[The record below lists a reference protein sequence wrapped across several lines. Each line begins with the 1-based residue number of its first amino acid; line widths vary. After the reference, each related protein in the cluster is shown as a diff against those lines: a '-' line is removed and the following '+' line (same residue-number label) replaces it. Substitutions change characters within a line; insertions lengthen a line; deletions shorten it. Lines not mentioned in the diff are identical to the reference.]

1 MGNLSEATARTPNF
15 GYADVHGLRMYYET
29 HGQGPPLLLLHG
41 GTGAINPA
49 EIALFSNTY
58 RVIAPEQMGH
68 GRTADDPGR
77 PFHYHDMAEDTVELL
92 RQLEIDSAFVFGF
105 SDGGILGLDM
115 AIHHPDLVS
124 KLAVLGTNFRVDGLA
139 AGLVELMTT
148 AKPDDWPKEI
158 RDVYERLSP
167 DGRDHWPIFFDRLK
181 AMWRVEPS
189 YTTDQLAGIKAP
201 TLVMAGDHDAITLDH
216 TVALFRAIP
225 KAQLGVLPN
234 TGHGGP
240 LPQEMITT
248 FLMQPDN

>member
-1 MGNLSEATARTPNF
+1 
-15 GYADVHGLRMYYET
+15 
-29 HGQGPPLLLLHG
+29 
-41 GTGAINPA
+41 
-49 EIALFSNTY
+49 
-58 RVIAPEQMGH
+58 
-68 GRTADDPGR
+68 
-77 PFHYHDMAEDTVELL
+77 
-92 RQLEIDSAFVFGF
+92 
-105 SDGGILGLDM
+105 
-115 AIHHPDLVS
+115 VS

-181 AMWRVEPS
+181 AMWRVEPN
-189 YTTDQLAGIKAP
+189 YTTDQLAGIRAP

-225 KAQLGVLPN
+225 KAQLAVLPN

-248 FLMQPDN
+248 FLMQPGN